1 MSASESTEFDIL
13 ESILPRFKA
22 EGFEVFVHPS
32 PSILP
37 PFMQAYRPDA
47 IALSRDRKIAIEVV
61 RPSPN
66 SETKIKGLQDLIA
79 QHSDWELRVFYV
91 SAGASQQAL
100 EIASRSSIDTAI
112 QKVLELKKNDHSY
125 QRLSSRGRLLRR
137 SDGRYSLKNSGGH
150 KPRDDS

>member
-37 PFMQAYRPDA
+37 PFMHAYRPDA
-47 IALSRDRKIAIEVV
+47 IALSRDKKIAIEVV
-61 RPSPN
+61 RQSAN
-66 SETKIKGLQDLIA
+66 SETKIKDLQDLIA